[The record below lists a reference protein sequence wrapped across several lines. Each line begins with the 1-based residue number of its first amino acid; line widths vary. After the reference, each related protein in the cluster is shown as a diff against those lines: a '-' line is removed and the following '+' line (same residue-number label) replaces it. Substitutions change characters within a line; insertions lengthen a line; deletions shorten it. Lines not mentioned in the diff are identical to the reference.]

1 MVFDLHANGI
11 STKIS
16 DFGLCQLDKDSFTR
30 FNISTNIV
38 KDTYRDYFSIL
49 YDIYNGGNL
58 GGKSLHSLIKNKNKL
73 DSLDKYFNQFINIKT
88 IKQIIKNNKK
98 EKLDWDWSKMID
110 LNLVKLFKMKQPLE
124 YLKHFEQIY
133 PYDKNHEI
141 IEEYGL

>member
-1 MVFDLHANGI
+1 MKYLKFALILILVLGI
-11 STKIS
+11 GQAWAIDNHVIFET
-16 DFGLCQLDKDSFTR
+16 
-30 FNISTNIV
+30 TNE
-38 KDTYRDYFSIL
+38 
-49 YDIYNGGNL
+49 YDGNL